1 MQQPKL
7 ASYMRLHVKEVSYFC
22 KPLLDSPHGF
32 KTTYVLFVRGP

>member
-1 MQQPKL
+1 MGV
-7 ASYMRLHVKEVSYFC
+7 HVKEISYLS